1 MSAGEAQVAGA
12 GDPAAQAR
20 DTHRRFGVQ
29 FNNEVWELLDAGL
42 GPGSPVEERDRAL
55 YGAFAAAR
63 HWQECGTPANTA
75 RAEHLISRAALAVGS
90 YPLAVEHARRC
101 LDVVQRHPSDMAD
114 WDLAFAHEAMARGC
128 AAVGDVDA
136 GRRHLQLA
144 REATAVVADADDRE
158 LLLDQLRT
166 GPWFDLG

>member
-1 MSAGEAQVAGA
+1 MSGDETRVEAVDQ
-12 GDPAAQAR
+12 AAQAR
-20 DTHRRFGVQ
+20 AAHRRFGVQ

-42 GPGSPVEERDRAL
+42 GPDSPAAERDRAL

-63 HWQECGTPANTA
+63 HWQECGTPANAA

-101 LDVVQRHPSDMAD
+101 LDVVLEHPGDMAD

-128 AAVGDVDA
+128 AAVGDVAA
-136 GRRHLQLA
+136 GRRHLDLA
-144 REATAVVADADDRE
+144 REATAAVADADDRE
-158 LLLDQLRT
+158 LLLEQLRT